1 MSHTCSG
8 NCESC
13 SGHSADDPAC
23 KVVKALEN
31 VRHKVVVMSG
41 KGGVGKSTVAVN
53 LALSLALDGLRVG
66 LLDVDVHGP
75 SVPKMLG
82 IEDASLMTNEEGRI
96 LPVEA
101 KGLKVVSVGFLLDSS
116 DAPVIWRGP
125 MKISVI
131 QQFLGDVAWGDL
143 DVLVVDCPPGTGD
156 EPLTVCQLLA
166 AGTADGAIIVTTP
179 QQVAA
184 LDVSKSVS
192 FCRQLEFPI
201 LGLVENM
208 AGFVCPHCGK
218 VTEIFAS
225 GAGEGLAAR
234 YSIPLLGRIPLDP
247 LVCAQGDAGLP
258 FIRKD
263 EKAPV
268 TRAFGEIVEH
278 LDFHAVGN

>member
-1 MSHTCSG
+1 MSHSCSG
-8 NCESC
+8 NCETC
-13 SGHSADDPAC
+13 SKHTEEDPVC
-23 KVVKALEN
+23 KVTKALE
-31 VRHKVVVMSG
+31 KVQRKIVVMSG

-53 LALSLALDGLRVG
+53 LALSLALEGRRVG

-82 IEDASLMTNEEGRI
+82 LEDATLMANEEGKI

-101 KGLKVVSVGFLLDSS
+101 KGLRVVSVGFMLGSP

-125 MKISVI
+125 VKIGVI
-131 QQFLGDVAWGDL
+131 QQFLTDVAWGEL

-156 EPLTVCQLLA
+156 EPLTVCQLLGGGEG
-166 AGTADGAIIVTTP
+166 AGAVLVTTP
-179 QQVAA
+179 QQVAS

-192 FCRQLEFPI
+192 FCKQLEFPI

-218 VTEIFAS
+218 LTEIFAS

-234 YSIPLLGRIPLDP
+234 YEVPLLGRIPLDP
-247 LVCAQGDAGLP
+247 LVCIQGDAGLP
-258 FIRKD
+258 FVRKD
-263 EKAPV
+263 ETAAC
-268 TRAFGEIVEH
+268 TRAFGEVVEA
-278 LDFHAVGN
+278 LSGWFPS